1 MLIGYKERNRNVF
14 KINKSIKQSKDRR
27 DCDDIQGVKFHV
39 WQYDTTPRCGG
50 YREMTVIDLI
60 KELNKRTKDKNLV
73 IYSNKNKLTNYD
85 FLDVYENEGQ
95 VEIHISE
102 GEKLEK

>member
-1 MLIGYKERNRNVF
+1 MQLSVF
-14 KINKSIKQSKDRR
+14 
-27 DCDDIQGVKFHV
+27 
-39 WQYDTTPRCGG
+39 
-50 YREMTVIDLI
+50 DLI
-60 KELNKRTKDKNLV
+60 KELNKRTKSKNLV
-73 IYSNKNKLTNYD
+73 FYSNKNKLTNYE

>member
-1 MLIGYKERNRNVF
+1 MK
-14 KINKSIKQSKDRR
+14 
-27 DCDDIQGVKFHV
+27 
-39 WQYDTTPRCGG
+39 
-50 YREMTVIDLI
+50 VIDLI

-102 GEKLEK
+102 GEKLEN

>member
-1 MLIGYKERNRNVF
+1 MK
-14 KINKSIKQSKDRR
+14 
-27 DCDDIQGVKFHV
+27 VK
-39 WQYDTTPRCGG
+39 
-50 YREMTVIDLI
+50 DLI
-60 KELNKRTKDKNLV
+60 KELEKRTKGKNLV
-73 IYSNKNKLTNYD
+73 FYSNENKLISYE

>member
-1 MLIGYKERNRNVF
+1 MKV
-14 KINKSIKQSKDRR
+14 KD
-27 DCDDIQGVKFHV
+27 
-39 WQYDTTPRCGG
+39 
-50 YREMTVIDLI
+50 LL
-60 KELNKRTKDKNLV
+60 KELDEKTKGKDLV
-73 IYSNKNKLTNYD
+73 FYSNENKLISYE

>member
-1 MLIGYKERNRNVF
+1 MQLSVF
-14 KINKSIKQSKDRR
+14 
-27 DCDDIQGVKFHV
+27 
-39 WQYDTTPRCGG
+39 
-50 YREMTVIDLI
+50 DLI
-60 KELNKRTKDKNLV
+60 KELKKRTKDKNLV
-73 IYSNKNKLTNYD
+73 FYSNKNKLTNYE

>member
-1 MLIGYKERNRNVF
+1 
-14 KINKSIKQSKDRR
+14 
-27 DCDDIQGVKFHV
+27 
-39 WQYDTTPRCGG
+39 
-50 YREMTVIDLI
+50 MTVIDLI
-60 KELNKRTKDKNLV
+60 KELNKRTERKNLV
-73 IYSNKNKLTNYD
+73 FYSNKNKLTNYE